1 MRESAIIRA
10 SLGAISRKSVS
21 FEMDTLASFLASPM
35 VTSFWEHLSVTDS
48 LLDFWFWNIEDHLT
62 GLPDEEGACVHENLV
77 KYSASCAR

>member
-62 GLPDEEGACVHENLV
+62 GLSDEEGLAFMRTSF
-77 KYSASCAR
+77 KYSASCVR